1 MADILKITTPLINKS
16 QPMDPKR
23 PADVNTQFDIHNVNR
38 VVKPATQE
46 EILAQNNGLNQQ
58 EGTSEMLL
66 SLLKDPSVAA
76 SSLKNLYLMQEL
88 IKLLPVNNETF
99 TKEIQQL
106 FDQMFVSQEEIA
118 PEMLRQ
124 EQITTVFKGEM
135 FDFLRELLGKYPD
148 QRDLRASVVSFLKAL
163 NQHGSRGAMLES
175 VANSL
180 EFLSESLASSHS
192 ISERLMRLA
201 QRFRQPGAM
210 QNFDN
215 LKRGALALFKEVE
228 DSILFSPKLAKV
240 LSIATYNLSRY
251 NDNPMFIQES
261 TAMVL
266 SQLRGEQARDQFV
279 EYLNQ

>member
-23 PADVNTQFDIHNVNR
+23 PVDVNTQFDIHNVNR

-124 EQITTVFKGEM
+124 EQITTVFTSG
-135 FDFLRELLGKYPD
+135 LGQSAVIIMVPAARCSNRWQTAWNSSRKAW
-148 QRDLRASVVSFLKAL
+148 RAAI
-163 NQHGSRGAMLES
+163 R
-175 VANSL
+175 
-180 EFLSESLASSHS
+180 
-192 ISERLMRLA
+192 
-201 QRFRQPGAM
+201 
-210 QNFDN
+210 
-215 LKRGALALFKEVE
+215 
-228 DSILFSPKLAKV
+228 SP
-240 LSIATYNLSRY
+240 S
-251 NDNPMFIQES
+251 
-261 TAMVL
+261 
-266 SQLRGEQARDQFV
+266 G
-279 EYLNQ
+279 

>member
-23 PADVNTQFDIHNVNR
+23 PVDVNTQFDIHNVNR

-106 FDQMFVSQEEIA
+106 FDQMFVSQI
-118 PEMLRQ
+118 
-124 EQITTVFKGEM
+124 G
-135 FDFLRELLGKYPD
+135 
-148 QRDLRASVVSFLKAL
+148 RAHV
-163 NQHGSRGAMLES
+163 
-175 VANSL
+175 
-180 EFLSESLASSHS
+180 
-192 ISERLMRLA
+192 
-201 QRFRQPGAM
+201 
-210 QNFDN
+210 
-215 LKRGALALFKEVE
+215 
-228 DSILFSPKLAKV
+228 
-240 LSIATYNLSRY
+240 
-251 NDNPMFIQES
+251 
-261 TAMVL
+261 
-266 SQLRGEQARDQFV
+266 
-279 EYLNQ
+279 